1 LKPALFRFDGFLTRL
16 WTEAPWRLLPASMA
30 AARGLWRSGGGR
42 CGLSAGTN
50 QPNSLRTAYQDRLTA
65 VQITGSAMPT
75 ANPEKA
81 KLLLL
86 ENVNDSAVE
95 LLRSSGFSA
104 IERLPKALQGD
115 ALRKALKG
123 ISILGIR
130 SRTALTRDV
139 FAAADQLAAVGC
151 FSVGTNQVD
160 LDAARKRGIPVFNA
174 PFSNTRSVAELVIG
188 EIVMLLRQIFPRSV
202 AAHDG
207 GWDKSA
213 AGSREVRGRTLGIIG
228 YGNIGSQ
235 LSTLA
240 EAMGMRVIYF
250 DRTDKLRHGNTEP
263 VDQLETLLAQSD
275 VVSLHVPE
283 THETH
288 NMIGARELRLMKPG
302 SCLINNSRGTVVDLD
317 ALAAALRDGHLA
329 GAALDVF
336 PVEPSSNSE
345 RFQSPVQGLE
355 NVILTPHIGGS
366 TEEAQERIG
375 KEVARKLLDYCINGS
390 TMGAVNFPQ
399 VQLHARAHGVRFS
412 HVHHNVPGMLRR
424 LNEVFLQ
431 RDINIAAQYLETDS
445 EVGYVVL
452 DVDLVGHDGGELLE
466 EIRVLDGTINARLIY
481 QH

>member
-1 LKPALFRFDGFLTRL
+1 MTVTIA
-16 WTEAPWRLLPASMA
+16 
-30 AARGLWRSGGGR
+30 
-42 CGLSAGTN
+42 
-50 QPNSLRTAYQDRLTA
+50 QQ
-65 VQITGSAMPT
+65 
-75 ANPEKA
+75 A

-95 LLRSSGFSA
+95 LLVSSGFSD
-104 IERLPKALQGD
+104 IDRQPKALEGD
-115 ALRKALKG
+115 VLRNALKG
-123 ISILGIR
+123 ISSLGIP
-130 SRTALTRDV
+130 SRTSLTSDI
-139 FAAADQLAAVGC
+139 FAAADQLIAVGC

-160 LDAARKRGIPVFNA
+160 LDASRNLGMPVFNA

-188 EIVMLLRQIFPRSV
+188 EIVMLLRQIFPRSMS
-202 AAHDG
+202 AHEG

-263 VDQLETLLAQSD
+263 VDRLGTLLAQSEI
-275 VVSLHVPE
+275 VSMHVPE
-283 THETH
+283 TPETH
-288 NMIGARELRLMKPG
+288 NMIGAAELRLMKPG
-302 SCLINNSRGTVVDLD
+302 ACLINNSRGTVVDLD

-345 RFQSPVQGLE
+345 RFQTPVQGLS

-375 KEVARKLLDYCINGS
+375 REVARKLLDYFINGS
-390 TMGAVNFPQ
+390 TMGAVNFPE
-399 VQLHARAHGVRFS
+399 VQLHSRAPGARFS

-445 EVGYVVL
+445 DVGYVVL
-452 DVDLVGHDGGELLE
+452 DVDLGEHDCSELLD
-466 EIRVLDGTINARLIY
+466 EIRALDGTISARLIY

>member
-1 LKPALFRFDGFLTRL
+1 
-16 WTEAPWRLLPASMA
+16 
-30 AARGLWRSGGGR
+30 
-42 CGLSAGTN
+42 
-50 QPNSLRTAYQDRLTA
+50 
-65 VQITGSAMPT
+65 MPT
-75 ANPEKA
+75 ANAEKA

-86 ENVNDSAVE
+86 EGVNDSAVE
-95 LLRSSGFSA
+95 LLETSGFSA
-104 IERLPKALQGD
+104 IERLPKALEGD

-123 ISILGIR
+123 ISLLGIR
-130 SRTALTRDV
+130 SRTALTQDV
-139 FAAADQLAAVGC
+139 FAAADQLVAVGC

-160 LDAARKRGIPVFNA
+160 LNAARRRGIPVFNA

-188 EIVMLLRQIFPRSV
+188 EIVMLLRQVFSRSV
-202 AAHDG
+202 VAHDG

-263 VDQLETLLAQSD
+263 VDRLETLLAQSD

-283 THETH
+283 TPETH
-288 NMIGARELRLMKPG
+288 NMIGARELRLMRPG
-302 SCLINNSRGTVVDLD
+302 SCLINNSRGTVVDLE

-345 RFQSPVQGLE
+345 RFQSPVQGLK

-375 KEVARKLLDYCINGS
+375 KEVARKLIDYCINGS

-399 VQLHARAHGVRFS
+399 VQLHSRDHGVRFS

-445 EVGYVVL
+445 DVGYVVL
-452 DVDLVGHDGGELLE
+452 DVDIADHDCSELLG
-466 EIRVLDGTINARLIY
+466 EIRALEGTISARLIY